1 MIKIDKSILQEF
13 VDNIDPDNPLSSHK
27 LIQILSLPD
36 NGATSAV
43 LALNK
48 ELNQHAANT
57 PIFCLYI
64 TIRELLPHLDYINQ
78 IADTNHTIF
87 ATIKNNNYTHIFNII
102 KKYADSV
109 DYVIIDNFARF
120 ILHKKPTVIKNIAAT
135 LEALS
140 MHYDD
145 LPIYIVNQFRYDIYN
160 KTGDLT
166 PLYNNYLAPYSN
178 KFTQYIVEKDENN
191 DINMTINLTNQN
203 DSSNLINGVIGDTRN
218 SIRNLL
224 SFYQRLN
231 SYDNSIF

>member
-1 MIKIDKSILQEF
+1 MI
-13 VDNIDPDNPLSSHK
+13 
-27 LIQILSLPD
+27 
-36 NGATSAV
+36 
-43 LALNK
+43 
-48 ELNQHAANT
+48 
-57 PIFCLYI
+57 Y
-64 TIRELLPHLDYINQ
+64 
-78 IADTNHTIF
+78 
-87 ATIKNNNYTHIFNII
+87 
-102 KKYADSV
+102 
-109 DYVIIDNFARF
+109 RF
-120 ILHKKPTVIKNIAAT
+120 ISLI
-135 LEALS
+135 S
-140 MHYDD
+140 
-145 LPIYIVNQFRYDIYN
+145 FRYDIYN